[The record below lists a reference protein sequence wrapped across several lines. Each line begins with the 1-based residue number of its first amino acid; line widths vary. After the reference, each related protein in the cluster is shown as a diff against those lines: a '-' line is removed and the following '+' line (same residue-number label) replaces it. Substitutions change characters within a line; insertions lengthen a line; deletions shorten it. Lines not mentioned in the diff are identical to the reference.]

1 MTVTVTV
8 FEMRH
13 DREER
18 YGPCH
23 GSYMTPSWGFL
34 PRTASPC
41 WKPAG
46 QHSKAGQQDPQH
58 PAPPC
63 ICSQPATGSEGE
75 RPSPEGLVSQEEK
88 GEGEGGALRRGL
100 EKGGEE
106 LGGRGGK
113 GVRQKKGEEKEGE
126 EEIGKEKGE
135 GLRRGR
141 SEWTKTT
148 PRDLSKVPGAGLRP
162 WSWLVRP

>member
-100 EKGGEE
+100 EKGVWVAAFLCVKYPDLPNKDGT
-106 LGGRGGK
+106 
-113 GVRQKKGEEKEGE
+113 
-126 EEIGKEKGE
+126 
-135 GLRRGR
+135 R
-141 SEWTKTT
+141 S
-148 PRDLSKVPGAGLRP
+148 RDALN
-162 WSWLVRP
+162 